1 MKIYSWLSGTWTA
14 VLWFFTLGIAIP
26 LFRAFPGPRAAEVA
40 VAVFPYYFGSAIILG
55 ILATITLWLC
65 RPRKNKRSNIALVLQ
80 SLAILTL
87 VAIPAVLQ
95 PAMEPHIPGSPEFM
109 RLHGISSLLNLFS
122 LLAAPA
128 AFLLVAAKRK
138 EESV

>member
-1 MKIYSWLSGTWTA
+1 MNIYSWLSGTWTA

-26 LFRAFPGPRAAEVA
+26 LFRAFPGPLAGEVA
-40 VAVFPYYFGSAIILG
+40 VAVFPYYFGSTIVLG
-55 ILATITLWLC
+55 TLATITLWLW
-65 RPRKNKRSNIALVLQ
+65 RPRKNKRSNAALALQ
-80 SLAILTL
+80 SLAILAL
-87 VAIPAVLQ
+87 AAIPTIIQ
-95 PAMEPHIPGSPEFM
+95 PAMAPHIPGSPEFM

-122 LLAAPA
+122 LLAAPV